1 MTTRWITT
9 VVSLTLAVS
18 VATAAVG
25 PAPMGT
31 VEELHARF
39 IGVMK
44 QADSLGFEGR
54 AALLSSAVDTAFDLD
69 FMAIKSL
76 GLGGRNLDPADRERW
91 IAAFTRFFVSSYARR
106 FRSYSGQRF
115 ECLGEGPASGGQV
128 VVRTRLVRSE
138 DEDVRLDYRLR
149 ETPEGW
155 KIIDVY
161 ARGTTSIL
169 AARRAEFTSMLERE
183 GFEGL
188 IASVEAHADQDQ

>member
-1 MTTRWITT
+1 
-9 VVSLTLAVS
+9 VSARSIATGLVLALTG
-18 VATAAVG
+18 AAAAAE

-54 AALLSSAVDTAFDLD
+54 AQLLSSAVDRAFDLD

-76 GLGGRNLDPADRERW
+76 GLGGRDLDPVDRERW
-91 IAAFTRFFVSSYARR
+91 VAAFSRFFVSNYARR

-115 ECLGEGPASGGQV
+115 ESLGEEPAPRGQV
-128 VVRTRLVRSE
+128 VVRSRLVRS
-138 DEDVRLDYRLR
+138 DNDDVRLDYRLR
-149 ETPEGW
+149 PTPDGW

-161 ARGTTSIL
+161 ARGTTSLL
-169 AARRAEFTSMLERE
+169 AVRRAEFTSVLERQ
-183 GFEGL
+183 GFKGL
-188 IASVEAHADQDQ
+188 MASVEAKAARE